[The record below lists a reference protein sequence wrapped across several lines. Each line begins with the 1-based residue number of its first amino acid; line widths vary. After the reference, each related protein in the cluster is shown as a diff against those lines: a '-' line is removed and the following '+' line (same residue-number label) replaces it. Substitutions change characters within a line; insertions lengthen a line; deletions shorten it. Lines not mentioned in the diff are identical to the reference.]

1 MHTIPFATQTIQSIL
16 APAVMV
22 SASALFLLGL
32 NARYVALITRI
43 RLLNDERRL
52 LVFKLKQQTELPPHE
67 HDRFLSIEHQLIVL
81 RRMTWHIRNS
91 ILCQVLAAI
100 LFVLTSCAIG
110 IHCIISISI
119 AEVIAIYLFMLGL
132 ILSLS
137 GVIFLGIDILKSY
150 RLIGLELDDV
160 SFLSK

>member
-1 MHTIPFATQTIQSIL
+1 MHTTSLVTQTIQTIL

-43 RLLNDERRL
+43 RLLNDERRH
-52 LVFKLKQQTELPPHE
+52 VNAQLKQDELSSF
-67 HDRFLSIEHQLIVL
+67 DYSRLSSVKHQLIVL

-100 LFVLTSCAIG
+100 FFVLTSCAIG
-110 IHCIISISI
+110 FHCITSIEVS
-119 AEVIAIYLFMLGL
+119 EVIAMYLFILGL
-132 ILSLS
+132 VLFLS

-150 RLIGLELDDV
+150 RLVALELDE
-160 SFLSK
+160 